1 VTQTADTTDLSHFVE
16 HLDDGH
22 ARMNLAVEGMTCAAC
37 MMRVEGGLTALPNV
51 TRARV
56 NLTNGRV
63 AVEWEDGRLD
73 PAAIVAKVN
82 ALGYKAYPFDTR
94 RVENAEQDEARFLLR
109 CLGVAAFASMNIML
123 LSVSVWSGNATDITP
138 EQRDFFHWLSALIA
152 LPAVAYAGRPFF
164 RSAARALMS
173 GHLNMDVPITLGVV
187 LALAL
192 SVFETLHHAHNAYF
206 DSAVM
211 LLTFLLAGRYLDQN
225 MRRRTRAVAVN
236 LAALKAETAV
246 KFVSADEI
254 REVPVEAIEAGDI
267 VLVRPGE
274 RIAVDGEVIEGRS
287 EVDQSLVTGETT
299 PVNAEKGTA
308 VYAGTLNLS
317 GTLRVRVGAVA
328 EGTLLD
334 EVSRL
339 LDKAVETRA
348 GYVRLAERA
357 AQLYAPVVHLTAL
370 ATLIGWLVLGAS
382 WHDAIVTAI
391 AVLIITCPCALGLAI
406 PAAQVVA
413 AGALF
418 RSGVLLNTG
427 DAIERL
433 AAVDTIVFD
442 KTGTLTLPEPEV
454 VNAAAIPP
462 DMLALAGRLALTSH
476 HPLAGAVARAA
487 NATQPLPGA
496 IEEPGQ
502 GVRATYRF
510 PSEHF
515 GSDDVRLPELPP
527 PERGRSTGDSSP
539 RGGHQSAHLPSPDL
553 RSGPPLSGEG
563 HSAVGDGG
571 TNGQDHA
578 IDLRLG
584 RPAFCRAEAEAAGVV
599 ASDPEASAIAFACGD
614 ARYVFA
620 VRQRI
625 RADAGETIAALKARG
640 YAIEILSGDREP
652 AVAHV
657 AAALGIADARA
668 AVSPAEKIAQIDELK
683 RAGKHVLMVGD
694 GINDAPALAAAN
706 VSLSPVT
713 AAHLTQA
720 AADAIFLSDRLQPVA
735 DALAASRRAK
745 RIMSQNLWLAVIY
758 NAIAVPIAIAG
769 LVTPLIAA
777 LAMSGSSI
785 LVTTNSLRARARRG
799 PGSARPLA
807 NEVRQLADQDTGL
820 PASAGSNPV

>member
-16 HLDDGH
+16 HLDDGR

-51 TRARV
+51 TGARV

-63 AVEWEDGRLD
+63 AVEWQDGGLD

-94 RVENAEQDEARFLLR
+94 RVENAELDESRFLLR

-187 LALAL
+187 LALGL
-192 SVFETLHHAHNAYF
+192 SVFETLHHARDAYF

-225 MRRRTRAVAVN
+225 MRRRTRTVATN

-246 KFVSADEI
+246 KFVSPDEI
-254 REVPVEAIEAGDI
+254 REVPVDAIEAGDL

-287 EVDQSLVTGETT
+287 EVDQSLVTGETM

-308 VYAGTLNLS
+308 VYAGTLNIS
-317 GTLRVRVGAVA
+317 GTLRVRVGAAA

-334 EVSRL
+334 EVSKL

-370 ATLIGWLVLGAS
+370 ATLIGWLALGAS

-418 RSGVLLNTG
+418 RSGVLLNSG

-433 AAVDTIVFD
+433 AAADTIVFD

-462 DMLALAGRLALTSH
+462 DMLALAGRLALGSH

-487 NATQPLPGA
+487 NATQPLTEA

-502 GVRATYRF
+502 GVRAT
-510 PSEHF
+510 H
-515 GSDDVRLPELPP
+515 
-527 PERGRSTGDSSP
+527 
-539 RGGHQSAHLPSPDL
+539 
-553 RSGPPLSGEG
+553 
-563 HSAVGDGG
+563 DGV
-571 TNGQDHA
+571 A
-578 IDLRLG
+578 LRLG
-584 RPAFCRAEAEAAGVV
+584 RPSFCDAEAQASAIV
-599 ASDPEASAIAFACGD
+599 ASDPEASNIAFSYGEK
-614 ARYVFA
+614 RFVFA

-625 RADAGETIAALKARG
+625 RADAAATIADLKAQG

-657 AAALGIADARA
+657 AAALGIAHARA
-668 AVSPAEKIAQIDELK
+668 AVTPADKIARIDELK

-720 AADAIFLSDRLQPVA
+720 AADAIFLGGRLQPVT
-735 DALAASRRAK
+735 DALASTRRAK

-758 NAIAVPIAIAG
+758 NTIAVPIAIAG

-785 LVTTNSLRARARRG
+785 LVTTNSLRARGRRTPDRDRPVANKMHEAADRPTAR
-799 PGSARPLA
+799 
-807 NEVRQLADQDTGL
+807 Q
-820 PASAGSNPV
+820 PAAAE